1 MSNRTRDESPT
12 GRRRTNCIPR
22 ITRSARNYA
31 RETGRRTMSHN
42 SAGRLP
48 YDSIVP
54 RASLLDDRATRPPL
68 RTGWPLASSTLRPRD
83 RPRGRCLHVSAPL
96 ERNSFSS
103 CKRLCITGRGI
114 TGYTRAW
121 VVSRGAFFLLFHA
134 QRACVC
140 GVYVVVGTR
149 GCRAHLI
156 LQCAHVLHLSFFLW
170 MDIFPLAS
178 LDRREGRCG
187 ERMWGAKCALNLV
200 AERTKMG
207 LFD

>member
-1 MSNRTRDESPT
+1 
-12 GRRRTNCIPR
+12 
-22 ITRSARNYA
+22 
-31 RETGRRTMSHN
+31 MSHN

-156 LQCAHVLHLSFFLW
+156 LQRAHVLHL
-170 MDIFPLAS
+170 FPLDGYLS
-178 LDRREGRCG
+178 SGIIGSSRGKMRRKDVGRQVCVEFDCRAYEDG
-187 ERMWGAKCALNLV
+187 FIRLGDTFS
-200 AERTKMG
+200 RTIPSF
-207 LFD
+207 LPRSEIL

>member
-1 MSNRTRDESPT
+1 
-12 GRRRTNCIPR
+12 
-22 ITRSARNYA
+22 
-31 RETGRRTMSHN
+31 MSHN

-121 VVSRGAFFLLFHA
+121 VESRGAFFLLFHA
-134 QRACVC
+134 QKACVC

-156 LQCAHVLHLSFFLW
+156 LQRAHVLHLSFFLW

-187 ERMWGAKCALNLV
+187 VVEKGCGAPSVRWIWLPSVRRWVYSIRGHVFANDPFFSSPKRNFVMDLLLLWDRRGRV
-200 AERTKMG
+200 FT
-207 LFD
+207 

>member
-121 VVSRGAFFLLFHA
+121 VVSREAFSSSSTRRE
-134 QRACVC
+134 RACAACTWSSGHV
-140 GVYVVVGTR
+140 GVVPTLFCNALTCYTLAFSSGW
-149 GCRAHLI
+149 I
-156 LQCAHVLHLSFFLW
+156 SFLW
-170 MDIFPLAS
+170 HHWIVERKDV
-178 LDRREGRCG
+178 EKGCG
-187 ERMWGAKCALNLV
+187 APSVR
-200 AERTKMG
+200 
-207 LFD
+207 